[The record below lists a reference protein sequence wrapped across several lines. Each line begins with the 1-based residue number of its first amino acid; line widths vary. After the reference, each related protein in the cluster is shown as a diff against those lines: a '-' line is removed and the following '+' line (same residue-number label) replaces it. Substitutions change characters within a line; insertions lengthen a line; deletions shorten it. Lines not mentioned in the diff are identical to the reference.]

1 MLREVPGVWGPFQ
14 TAASGGLAMSS
25 QYEEP
30 SGDDHQSW
38 GQGGWPE
45 AGRSPAPQPGPPQGT
60 YGQPS
65 QGGYGQSGQD
75 GYRQGRHSGGNQDY
89 GQPTPPQGY
98 GQPSGNQGY
107 GQPTP
112 PPGYGQPGGYSQAGY
127 TQQVPY
133 TQQTGYGQQDGDGQG
148 NYGQSGP
155 YAPPGQPNQ
164 PGSPYGQQ
172 YGSPSQPYGQPPTG
186 YQPGPAAQFGTGGY
200 GQSPYASWI
209 ARVGSYLLDALPS
222 WVLIAIGASLLAR
235 GGVGGA
241 IGAIFYL
248 AALGWVGYN
257 RWYRAGTTGQS
268 LGKSV
273 TNVRLVSEQA
283 GAPIGA
289 GLAFLRDLAHFVDAV
304 ICYVGF
310 LFPLWD
316 SKRQTL
322 ADKIVNTVVVRDGAV
337 PPQGNQMQPPSGYGW
352 PQ

>member
-1 MLREVPGVWGPFQ
+1 
-14 TAASGGLAMSS
+14 MSD

-30 SGDDHQSW
+30 SGHDHQSW
-38 GQGGWPE
+38 GQGGWPP
-45 AGRSPAPQPGPPQGT
+45 SPQSPESGPPQGT
-60 YGQPS
+60 YGQSSQPS
-65 QGGYGQSGQD
+65 QGRHG
-75 GYRQGRHSGGNQDY
+75 QGRH
-89 GQPTPPQGY
+89 GQG
-98 GQPSGNQGY
+98 GQPSGNQDYGPLTPPPGY
-107 GQPTP
+107 GPLSGNQGYGPPTP
-112 PPGYGQPGGYSQAGY
+112 PPGYGQQGGYSQDGY

-133 TQQTGYGQQDGDGQG
+133 TQQAGYGQQDSYGQG
-148 NYGQSGP
+148 NYGASGP
-155 YAPPGQPNQ
+155 YAAPGQPNQ

-172 YGSPSQPYGQPPTG
+172 YGSPGQPYGQPPTG

-200 GQSPYASWI
+200 GQTPYASWI
-209 ARVGSYLLDALPS
+209 VRVGAYLLDALPA
-222 WVLIAIGASLLAR
+222 WVLIAIGASLLAH

-273 TNVRLVSEQA
+273 TNVRLLSEQT
-283 GAPIGA
+283 GAPIG
-289 GLAFLRDLAHFVDAV
+289 GGMAFLRDLAHFVDAV

-322 ADKIVNTVVVRDGAV
+322 ADKIVNTVVVRNDAV
-337 PPQGNQMQPPSGYGW
+337 PPRGSQGQQPAGYGW

>member
-1 MLREVPGVWGPFQ
+1 V
-14 TAASGGLAMSS
+14 SD

-30 SGDDHQSW
+30 SGHDRQSW
-38 GQGGWPE
+38 GQGGWPP
-45 AGRSPAPQPGPPQGT
+45 SPQPPESAPPQGT
-60 YGQPS
+60 YGRSSPPS
-65 QGGYGQSGQD
+65 QGRHG
-75 GYRQGRHSGGNQDY
+75 QGRHGQG
-89 GQPTPPQGY
+89 GQPI
-98 GQPSGNQGY
+98 GNQGY
-107 GQPTP
+107 APPTP
-112 PPGYGQPGGYSQAGY
+112 PPGYGQQGGYSQNGY

-133 TQQTGYGQQDGDGQG
+133 PQAGYGQQDSYGQDSYGQG
-148 NYGQSGP
+148 SYGPSGP
-155 YAPPGQPNQ
+155 YAAPGPPNQ
-164 PGSPYGQQ
+164 PGSPYGQ
-172 YGSPSQPYGQPPTG
+172 QPYGQPPTG

-200 GQSPYASWI
+200 GQTPYASWI
-209 ARVGSYLLDALPS
+209 VRVGSYLLDALPA
-222 WVLIAIGASLLAR
+222 WVLIAIGASLLAH

-273 TNVRLVSEQA
+273 TNVRLLSEQT
-283 GAPIGA
+283 GAPIG
-289 GLAFLRDLAHFVDAV
+289 GGMAFLRDLAHFVDAV

-322 ADKIVNTVVVRDGAV
+322 ADKIVNTVVVRNDAV
-337 PPQGNQMQPPSGYGW
+337 PPRGSQGQQPAGYGW